1 MTVIKRLFTKLT
13 GASPSLDTGIDKLAV
28 EHQPRNFF
36 IYFIANC
43 LSKIADELS
52 SARLLLPWLFGS
64 LGVPAAF
71 VGFLV
76 PVREADLCFWA
87 AL

>member
-1 MTVIKRLFTKLT
+1 MTLIERLFTKLT
-13 GASPSLDTGIDKLAV
+13 GASPSLDTGIDKVSA

-76 PVREADLCFWA
+76 PIR
-87 AL
+87 